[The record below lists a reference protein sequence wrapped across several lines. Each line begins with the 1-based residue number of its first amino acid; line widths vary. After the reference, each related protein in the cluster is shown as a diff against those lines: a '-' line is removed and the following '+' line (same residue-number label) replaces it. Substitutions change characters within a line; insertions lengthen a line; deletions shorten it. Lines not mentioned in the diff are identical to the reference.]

1 MLIRNT
7 SISFRLAAWFST
19 ILFLGW
25 LLFGVAMRFDLEHTL
40 TAGRYQ
46 TLSRRADRLSDLLQ
60 RFQGQPYETRALE
73 FQEFASATGDGLI
86 EIFKSDGA
94 RAFPSPS
101 AEAAAFPWPRISD
114 RELFLKAKVRGQGYR
129 IMSRPIMVGNEKYFA
144 CLAAPLSGNL
154 AILQRFTFGLLVA
167 MPVLLIASAVCGY
180 FVCRQA
186 LSPVDRITALARN
199 ISVWSLSDRLPVP
212 RTHDEL
218 QRLAET
224 CNEMLGRL
232 DTAVAQIRNFTS
244 NASHELRSPL
254 SFTRTLAE
262 VALLNPL
269 IDGESAQTFGEIVK
283 ECTKATAVLEDLLI
297 LARADSDRGSVRFEP
312 LSLETVAKEACQ
324 PLNAHAQEHGHTIRC
339 RFSGRPGTLIRA
351 DAEILKR
358 LIGILLD
365 NALKYTQGPDLIEV
379 GIESGSDTVT
389 LSVQDHGIGIPESDL
404 PHVFERFYR
413 SDRARDVAEGSGLGL
428 AIAKWI
434 ADIHHAELKVT
445 SKPGVGTRVDVLF
458 PAYKDVESYV
468 ETAI

>member
-1 MLIRNT
+1 
-7 SISFRLAAWFST
+7 
-19 ILFLGW
+19 
-25 LLFGVAMRFDLEHTL
+25 
-40 TAGRYQ
+40 
-46 TLSRRADRLSDLLQ
+46 
-60 RFQGQPYETRALE
+60 
-73 FQEFASATGDGLI
+73 
-86 EIFKSDGA
+86 
-94 RAFPSPS
+94 
-101 AEAAAFPWPRISD
+101 
-114 RELFLKAKVRGQGYR
+114 
-129 IMSRPIMVGNEKYFA
+129 
-144 CLAAPLSGNL
+144 
-154 AILQRFTFGLLVA
+154 
-167 MPVLLIASAVCGY
+167 
-180 FVCRQA
+180 
-186 LSPVDRITALARN
+186 
-199 ISVWSLSDRLPVP
+199 
-212 RTHDEL
+212 
-218 QRLAET
+218 
-224 CNEMLGRL
+224 
-232 DTAVAQIRNFTS
+232 
-244 NASHELRSPL
+244 
-254 SFTRTLAE
+254 
-262 VALLNPL
+262 
-269 IDGESAQTFGEIVK
+269 
-283 ECTKATAVLEDLLI
+283 
-297 LARADSDRGSVRFEP
+297 
-312 LSLETVAKEACQ
+312 VAKEACQ